1 MRKIALFVLFLISNL
16 IFAQHCPYDGSSVI
30 VLKVHTR
37 ENQNTIPNLK
47 VTLVKKKKKDKIV
60 NSKVYILTQ
69 NNRFP
74 FLSDEYSIIIPS
86 TLDIENYYLK
96 IDSVCEYV
104 YDDWTYYGTT
114 EIKLTENDKFRLCGN
129 YDIDDYKDVSYSER
143 VYKPIEV
150 ILQKSSCEIN

>member
-1 MRKIALFVLFLISNL
+1 MRKIVVIVILVISN
-16 IFAQHCPYDGSSVI
+16 FSSAQHCPYDFSDII

-47 VTLVKKKKKDKIV
+47 VTLVKKKKDKIV

-86 TLDIENYYLK
+86 RLEIKNYYL
-96 IDSVCEYV
+96 IIESVCEYG
-104 YDDWTYYGTT
+104 DSGWTYYGTK
-114 EIKLTENDKFRLCGN
+114 EIKLAENDKFPLCGN
-129 YDIDDYKDVSYSER
+129 YDSNDYYDSSFGER

-150 ILQKSSCEIN
+150 ILQKSSCEIK